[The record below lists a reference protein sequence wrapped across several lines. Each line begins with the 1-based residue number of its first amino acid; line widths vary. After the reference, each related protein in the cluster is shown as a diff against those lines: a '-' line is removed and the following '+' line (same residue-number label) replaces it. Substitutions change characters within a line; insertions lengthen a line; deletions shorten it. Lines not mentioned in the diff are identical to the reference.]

1 MKEKVYIPIEIDSIK
16 NNDEIIKKMENNVHA
31 KKILQI
37 KNKDFTSINIE
48 KQMEI
53 LTELNKLI
61 KEYKI
66 FGIKITS
73 DPDSIDKNNLK
84 LLKKY
89 KVKEIELNIES
100 SDDYILKNM
109 GADYDFETIKKVA
122 NIIKHYWISVS
133 AKITIGLPESTLV
146 DDLNTI
152 KKVMKLKP
160 MEISLIPCNLDYNR
174 NVKNLY

>member
-48 KQMEI
+48 KQKEI

-100 SDDYILKNM
+100 SNDYILKILGQIM
-109 GADYDFETIKKVA
+109 
-122 NIIKHYWISVS
+122 IS
-133 AKITIGLPESTLV
+133 KQ
-146 DDLNTI
+146 
-152 KKVMKLKP
+152 
-160 MEISLIPCNLDYNR
+160 
-174 NVKNLY
+174 